1 MSEFKKIDRI
11 ADYVLQGL
19 TQQRLFVFLCAK
31 TSAVTAKVGTVGQY
45 VRTVMQNGME
55 ETVNCIATDRETG
68 HPDWIVT
75 NPTGEC
81 YVVRDSVF
89 RDKYIPD
96 GETIGRFLSKG
107 KPVAGVRIDENIS
120 FEAPWGEE
128 MRIAAGGVLI
138 LNGAQDIYGIQAEE
152 FASTYRVLP
161 PQTDTLQ
168 KALAL
173 LQQT

>member
-1 MSEFKKIDRI
+1 MIICDNI
-11 ADYVLQGL
+11 
-19 TQQRLFVFLCAK
+19 
-31 TSAVTAKVGTVGQY
+31 QY
-45 VRTVMQNGME
+45 Y
-55 ETVNCIATDRETG
+55 CINERF
-68 HPDWIVT
+68 
-75 NPTGEC
+75 
-81 YVVRDSVF
+81 DSF
-89 RDKYIPD
+89 YS
-96 GETIGRFLSKG
+96 G
-107 KPVAGVRIDENIS
+107 IDENIS

-168 KALAL
+168 KVLAL